1 MNEKKLRKSKNK
13 MIGGICGGFA
23 EYLNIDP
30 TLVRVLYVF
39 LTLLAVFCGIILYIA
54 CLFIMPDEA

>member
-39 LTLLAVFCGIILYIA
+39 LTLLTVFCGIILYIA